1 MIDGGSAFDELTNT
15 TLRCTMVYPAAC
27 VKFARMLKKRIFL
40 DEFGTIGTI
49 RFGTAESGPTKVA

>member
-1 MIDGGSAFDELTNT
+1 
-15 TLRCTMVYPAAC
+15 MVYPAAC